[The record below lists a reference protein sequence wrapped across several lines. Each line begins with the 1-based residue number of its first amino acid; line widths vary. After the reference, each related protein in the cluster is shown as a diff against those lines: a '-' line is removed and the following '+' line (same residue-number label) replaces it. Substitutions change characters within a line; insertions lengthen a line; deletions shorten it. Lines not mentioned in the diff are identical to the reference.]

1 MGTMKFK
8 QRGREEQAEAD
19 GTEVILYFMFLKLVG
34 NLIST
39 VYGLYLISL
48 NKYYFFIWIIILV
61 QEGDKVGKLL
71 GVEGQDLYK
80 NLVKPRIKVGNEF
93 VTQGR
98 NVSQVNVQFMHI
110 IKK

>member
-1 MGTMKFK
+1 M
-8 QRGREEQAEAD
+8 D
-19 GTEVILYFMFLKLVG
+19 NYI
-34 NLIST
+34 
-39 VYGLYLISL
+39 
-48 NKYYFFIWIIILV
+48 V

-98 NVSQVNVQFMHI
+98 NVSQVNIKFVYI
-110 IKK
+110 IRK